1 MALSPERQPRSLA
14 GTVCLERPA
23 EPKPTVLILTL
34 PHGASHQRAAKALE
48 KALLDIDPGLSAM
61 VVDALGHC
69 AGWFRLYYNSY
80 QIPMKYWPSL
90 WGWIENIQHNSK
102 STGPGWLYR
111 RGAQPLFRYIEAAEP
126 DVVVATE
133 VGLFELAAMLK
144 RGSRAEFRLVGAP
157 TGMDVDRA
165 WAQPEAD
172 LYWVAPGEPALQLEA
187 AGVATTKIFA
197 CGMPVDGAFGSLP
210 DRATARAGLQINSD
224 LPLLLVLFGGLGFGK
239 PSRIVAE
246 LSKVPRPFQAVFIAG
261 RNQRLKEEIEHLSQ
275 GLSSARVLGWV
286 DNIHEW
292 MAAADMALGKP
303 GASTLAEV
311 VNSGLPLIAID
322 PLPGNERRTCDL
334 IEKWQIGAW
343 VRDHQNLAPTI
354 ARLLAN
360 HGELERLRAN
370 AMAMA
375 RPNATRAAARA
386 VLKLLEPKVQA
397 RTRSGW

>member
-23 EPKPTVLILTL
+23 EPKPTILILTL

-48 KALLDIDPGLSAM
+48 KALLATDPGLSVK

-69 AGWFRLYYNSY
+69 TRWFRVYYDSY
-80 QIPMKYWPSL
+80 EIPLKYWPQL

-111 RGAQPLFRYIEAAEP
+111 KGAQPLFRFIESLRP

-133 VGLFELAAMLK
+133 VGLCELAAMLK
-144 RGSRAEFRLVGAP
+144 RESGARFHLVGVP
-157 TGMDVDRA
+157 TGVDVDRA

-187 AGVATTKIFA
+187 AGVPTAKIFA
-197 CGMPVDGAFGSLP
+197 CGMPVDPAFASLP
-210 DRATARAGLQINSD
+210 DRATARAVLQINSD
-224 LPLLLVLFGGLGFGK
+224 LPLLLVLFGGLGFGR

-246 LSKVPRPFQAVFIAG
+246 LKKVPQPFQAVFIAG

-275 GLSSARVLGWV
+275 GLYSARVLGWV
-286 DNIHEW
+286 DNVHEW
-292 MAAADMALGKP
+292 MAAADLALGKP
-303 GASTLAEV
+303 GASTLAEA

-322 PLPGNERRTCDL
+322 PLPGNERRSCDV
-334 IEKWQIGAW
+334 IEWWGTGVW
-343 VRDHQNLAPTI
+343 VRDYKGLAPTVE
-354 ARLLAN
+354 RLLADR
-360 HGELERLRAN
+360 GELARLRAN
-370 AMAMA
+370 ALALA
-375 RPNATRAAARA
+375 RPNAMRAAASA
-386 VLKLLEPKVQA
+386 ILKLLEPKVQA